1 MSLRDT
7 GRRRASTD
15 SVGSG
20 PHLDLEPVLDGYAMT
35 SDSPDRRQL
44 DLHTLYTAMP
54 SLAIGVAENDDAGVR
69 RVSTL
74 LRSLLVAL

>member
-1 MSLRDT
+1 
-7 GRRRASTD
+7 
-15 SVGSG
+15 
-20 PHLDLEPVLDGYAMT
+20 MT